1 MSKKA
6 NKIESIDYTLQITE
20 HKNLYFV
27 ICYRNKKQ
35 TDFFKKKT
43 DFFLNINTNN
53 FYAFSSR
60 GKHLENDKKRFFYEN
75 FFSKSACPLLFL

>member
-43 DFFLNINTNN
+43 DFF
-53 FYAFSSR
+53 
-60 GKHLENDKKRFFYEN
+60 
-75 FFSKSACPLLFL
+75 